1 MRDVPSG
8 LSPHPD
14 HWWSVVDL
22 DLCAGDAQAMIK
34 DFIRKT
40 NKYTHRHSPLIMTG
54 IGVVGVATTAYLSAA
69 AAFKAARA
77 IDEDE
82 AKMGISNDPTQR
94 FKEQA
99 RLTWKFY
106 IPPVTTGIVTVG
118 AIAYANKLGSKRTA
132 AAVSAYTLTERAFA
146 QYRDK
151 VVEEIGSHKEQV
163 IRDDI
168 ARAEVAKKTS
178 ETIILAGSGEVLCCE
193 LYTHRYFMSSMENL
207 RKAQNDINAMIM
219 SELYI
224 SLDEFYYAI
233 GLPSTAHSAE
243 LGWDSDKLMELE
255 FSTVLT
261 EDGRPCLSFNY
272 NYIKPI

>member
-54 IGVVGVATTAYLSAA
+54 VGVVGVATTAYLSAVA
-69 AAFKAARA
+69 GWKSKGRM
-77 IDEDE
+77 ENE
-82 AKMGISNDPTQR
+82 DPTMSNVD
-94 FKEQA
+94 KA
-99 RLTWKFY
+99 KLLWTFY
-106 IPPVTTGIVTVG
+106 IPPVATGVATVG